1 VHGLGDEFTNSAAVE
16 CGFVMFAAKK
26 SLSRDSRVNFSA
38 FLRDCLAGKHRLK
51 RNKRWKTLNRGNP
64 TMLQPASS
72 HRCIN
77 YYRVRAIASAALTF
91 NYRASFGEPGGLTL
105 CRRESW
111 KKPAKRADQ
120 VLRRYSHQAL
130 TRFVLSVSG
139 SSQVIAK
146 INKLSRQRLGKGGK
160 VFVKISRRKKQ
171 QPKCKLRYYA
181 AAML

>member
-1 VHGLGDEFTNSAAVE
+1 
-16 CGFVMFAAKK
+16 MK
-26 SLSRDSRVNFSA
+26 FSA

-51 RNKRWKTLNRGNP
+51 RNKRWKTPHRGNP

-91 NYRASFGEPGGLTL
+91 NYRASFAEPGGLTL

-160 VFVKISRRKKQ
+160 VFVLSENFATQKAATEMQASLLRRSRAVTRGRRGEKGLVRRTS
-171 QPKCKLRYYA
+171 PS
-181 AAML
+181 